1 MGCLFLGQGLLHAQ
15 DTSIEFLK
23 SINDSIKKYSISN
36 PKRALTF
43 SLQVL
48 EKQNNWEPSQQLI
61 NIYYNTSKALQSTN
75 LDSQAIFYLNRSIEL
90 FQATPVSK
98 RKNKHTLLPH
108 GLS

>member
-1 MGCLFLGQGLLHAQ
+1 MGCLFLSQGLLHAQ

-23 SINDSIKKYSISN
+23 SINDSVKKYSISN
-36 PKRALTF
+36 PKKALTF

-75 LDSQAIFYLNRSIEL
+75 LDSQAIFYLNRSI
-90 FQATPVSK
+90 TIK
-98 RKNKHTLLPH
+98 RHSCLEKEK
-108 GLS
+108 